1 MYYVTLTKDHTP
13 DISWGVTTHL
23 LTPDRKPMTDQNTKS
38 HLVNPWALLGLH
50 TGVEI
55 TFKKSH
61 DRAVVCLSSQHSE
74 AEAGGSL

>member
-1 MYYVTLTKDHTP
+1 
-13 DISWGVTTHL
+13 
-23 LTPDRKPMTDQNTKS
+23 MTDQNTKS

-74 AEAGGSL
+74 AEAGGSLHHQVSTPAQVTADHKLGT